1 MADKKFFKSIKRR
14 RMINIMK
21 YMYMYIYVPSKKTDK
36 YNNRLVD
43 KKLTQKNYY
52 KRRINILRY
61 EILQYIFLSSFLDNI
76 DPANI

>member
-21 YMYMYIYVPSKKTDK
+21 YMYIYVPSKKKTDK

-43 KKLTQKNYY
+43 KKLTEKNYY

-61 EILQYIFLSSFLDNI
+61 EILQYIFLSSSLDNI

>member
-21 YMYMYIYVPSKKTDK
+21 YMYIYVPSKKKTDK

-43 KKLTQKNYY
+43 KNLQ
-52 KRRINILRY
+52 RRITTSEGL
-61 EILQYIFLSSFLDNI
+61 IFCDMKFSNTSS
-76 DPANI
+76 

>member
-21 YMYMYIYVPSKKTDK
+21 YMYIYVPSKKTDK

-52 KRRINILRY
+52 KRRIN
-61 EILQYIFLSSFLDNI
+61 FCDMKFSNTSS
-76 DPANI
+76 

>member
-21 YMYMYIYVPSKKTDK
+21 YMYIYVPSKKTDK

>member
-21 YMYMYIYVPSKKTDK
+21 YMYIYAPSKKTDK

-61 EILQYIFLSSFLDNI
+61 EILQYIFLSSSLDNI
-76 DPANI
+76 DPTNI

>member
-1 MADKKFFKSIKRR
+1 MAVKKFFKSIKRR

-21 YMYMYIYVPSKKTDK
+21 YMYIYVPSKKTNK

-61 EILQYIFLSSFLDNI
+61 EILQYIFLSSSLDNI

>member
-21 YMYMYIYVPSKKTDK
+21 YMYIYVPSKKTNK

-43 KKLTQKNYY
+43 KKLTEKNYY

-61 EILQYIFLSSFLDNI
+61 EILQYIFLSSSLDNI

>member
-14 RMINIMK
+14 RMINSMK
-21 YMYMYIYVPSKKTDK
+21 YMYIYVPSKKTDK

-43 KKLTQKNYY
+43 KKLTEKNYY

-61 EILQYIFLSSFLDNI
+61 EILQYIFLSSSLNNI

>member
-1 MADKKFFKSIKRR
+1 MAVKKFFKSIKRR

-21 YMYMYIYVPSKKTDK
+21 YMYIYVPSKKTDK

-43 KKLTQKNYY
+43 KKLTEKNYY

-61 EILQYIFLSSFLDNI
+61 ENLQYIFLSSSLDNI

>member
-1 MADKKFFKSIKRR
+1 MAVKKFFKSIKRR

-21 YMYMYIYVPSKKTDK
+21 YMYIYAPSKKTDK

-43 KKLTQKNYY
+43 KKLTEKNYY

-61 EILQYIFLSSFLDNI
+61 EILQYIFLSSSLDNI

>member
-14 RMINIMK
+14 RMNNITK
-21 YMYMYIYVPSKKTDK
+21 YMYIYVPSKKTDK

-43 KKLTQKNYY
+43 KKLTEKNYY

-61 EILQYIFLSSFLDNI
+61 EILQYIFLSSSLDNI